1 MLLMFNREQQ
11 KIDALKWEKS
21 LIENDLRYGF
31 KGELDDI
38 DKDLLRELDRIN
50 AEISNLENK

>member
-1 MLLMFNREQQ
+1 MFNREQQ